1 MRNVKN
7 AVWKWAALCLTA
19 AVLSGCA
26 GEDGNKTEMSSDGA
40 VEGLQSG
47 GTENGGD
54 RDGSAPLGTGGQ
66 SGGQRDSEALAGDGA
81 GSGALG
87 DNRGAGDGAASAD
100 SEALEGDG
108 PEGSEGAAGDAAG
121 EGAAGAQSGRLTGF
135 GEGTDPNRKEMTDAY
150 VSILEDIY
158 FDQIFPDGEEYGYQ
172 PGENYDITSNSF
184 AVFDIDFDGEDEL
197 IVTYSTTYMAG
208 MRELIYA
215 YDSVSKSVRKEISC
229 FPSMIYYDNGVVRE
243 DASHNH
249 GMASDRDFWPYSL
262 YQYDREK
269 DAYVLTAGVDAWSRS
284 WQEEDYEGNPFPEE
298 VDKDG
303 DGLVYYT
310 IAGESN
316 ERSGF
321 MDQETYDQWLDSVLE
336 GAGEVKV
343 PYVKLT
349 TDNIYAIE

>member
-1 MRNVKN
+1 VGIFPVGGGVLNVARYGGREEDMKK
-7 AVWKWAALCLTA
+7 VLCKWAALCLA
-19 AVLSGCA
+19 AAMLVGC
-26 GEDGNKTEMSSDGA
+26 GSDGTGN
-40 VEGLQSG
+40 GLEDMGVSLTDGPG
-47 GTENGGD
+47 GNA
-54 RDGSAPLGTGGQ
+54 DGQ
-66 SGGQRDSEALAGDGA
+66 ESGGQDSSQAPAED
-81 GSGALG
+81 GSGS
-87 DNRGAGDGAASAD
+87 AAMY
-100 SEALEGDG
+100 E
-108 PEGSEGAAGDAAG
+108 
-121 EGAAGAQSGRLTGF
+121 
-135 GEGTDPNRKEMTDAY
+135 AY
-150 VSILEDIY
+150 VKVLEDIY

-172 PGENYDITSNSF
+172 PGENYDITANSF

>member
-1 MRNVKN
+1 
-7 AVWKWAALCLTA
+7 
-19 AVLSGCA
+19 
-26 GEDGNKTEMSSDGA
+26 
-40 VEGLQSG
+40 
-47 GTENGGD
+47 
-54 RDGSAPLGTGGQ
+54 
-66 SGGQRDSEALAGDGA
+66 
-81 GSGALG
+81 
-87 DNRGAGDGAASAD
+87 
-100 SEALEGDG
+100 
-108 PEGSEGAAGDAAG
+108 
-121 EGAAGAQSGRLTGF
+121 
-135 GEGTDPNRKEMTDAY
+135 MTDAY